1 MKLPKVS
8 SRDVSAQISRLF
20 VHPVKSCAGVEV
32 REALLTDTGLELDR
46 AWMVVDAQGVFVTQ
60 REQPRLALVRP
71 HIKPHELVLS
81 APGMQALHIA
91 LDRVKPAVGVRGAVA
106 VKQPV
111 PVKQAVKVKLW
122 DDEVPAFDMGDEAAQ
137 WFTEFLAMSAD
148 ASQTSRPR
156 IYRLVRFDPAH
167 RRASSLDWTGGVQA
181 LNLFSDGFPLLVLS
195 EASLAELNE
204 RLVAAG
210 HASVGIERFRP
221 NIVLSG
227 LHAHDEDRLGVMH
240 VEAGAE
246 EVLLKPVKPSPR
258 CPIPNIDPL
267 TATISSEVGDTLQS
281 YRQDARVEGAV
292 TFGMNTI
299 VLQGVGA
306 TLQVGQ
312 TVTADFDFG

>member
-1 MKLPKVS
+1 MNPAQVS
-8 SRDVSAQISRLF
+8 TLDITAQISRLF

-32 REALLTDTGLELDR
+32 REALLTNTGLELDR
-46 AWMVVDAQGVFVTQ
+46 AWMVVNAQGVFVTQ

-71 HIKPHELVLS
+71 HIKPDELVLS

-91 LDRVKPAVGVRGAVA
+91 LDRVTP
-106 VKQPV
+106 PV
-111 PVKQAVKVKLW
+111 LAKLW
-122 DDEVPAFDMGDEAAQ
+122 DDEVAAFDMGDEAAR
-137 WFTEFLAMSAD
+137 WFTDFLAMSDD
-148 ASQTSRPR
+148 ASQASRAYRPR
-156 IYRLVRFDPAH
+156 TYRLVRFDSAH
-167 RRASSLDWTGGVQA
+167 RRASNPDWTGGVQA
-181 LNLFSDGFPLLVLS
+181 LNLFSDGYPLLVLS
-195 EASLAELNE
+195 EASLAELNQ
-204 RLVAAG
+204 RLLAAG

-240 VEAGAE
+240 VAGAD

-258 CPIPNIDPL
+258 CPIPNVDPQ
-267 TATISSEVGDTLQS
+267 TAAISPEVGDTLQS
-281 YRQDARVEGAV
+281 YRQDARVESAV

-299 VLQGVGA
+299 VIQGVGA

>member
-1 MKLPKVS
+1 MNSIGPVP
-8 SRDVSAQISRLF
+8 DCSAQISRLF

-91 LDRVKPAVGVRGAVA
+91 LDRVMPDVA
-106 VKQPV
+106 LKQAV
-111 PVKQAVKVKLW
+111 PVKQLISVKLW
-122 DDEVPAFDMGDEAAQ
+122 DDEFPAFDMGDEAAH
-137 WFTEFLAMSAD
+137 WFTAFLAMSEA
-148 ASQTSRPR
+148 ANQTSRPR
-156 IYRLVRFDPAH
+156 TYRLVRFDPAH
-167 RRASSLDWTGGVQA
+167 RRTSSLDWTGGVQA
-181 LNLFSDGFPLLVLS
+181 LNLFSDGYPLLVLS
-195 EASLAELNE
+195 DASLAELNE

-210 HASVGIERFRP
+210 HASVSIERFRP

-258 CPIPNIDPL
+258 CPIPNVDPH

>member
-1 MKLPKVS
+1 MRAKLPG
-8 SRDVSAQISRLF
+8 
-20 VHPVKSCAGVEV
+20 P
-32 REALLTDTGLELDR
+32 ALN
-46 AWMVVDAQGVFVTQ
+46 
-60 REQPRLALVRP
+60 
-71 HIKPHELVLS
+71 
-81 APGMQALHIA
+81 
-91 LDRVKPAVGVRGAVA
+91 
-106 VKQPV
+106 
-111 PVKQAVKVKLW
+111 
-122 DDEVPAFDMGDEAAQ
+122 
-137 WFTEFLAMSAD
+137 
-148 ASQTSRPR
+148 RPR
-156 IYRLVRFDPAH
+156 AYRLVRFDPAH

-181 LNLFSDGFPLLVLS
+181 LNLFSDGYPLLVLS

-210 HASVGIERFRP
+210 HARVSIERFRP

-258 CPIPNIDPL
+258 CPIPNVDPQ
-267 TATISSEVGDTLQS
+267 TATISSKVGDTLQS
-281 YRQDARVEGAV
+281 CRQDARVKGAV

>member
-8 SRDVSAQISRLF
+8 SRDVSAQVARLF

-91 LDRVKPAVGVRGAVA
+91 LAW
-106 VKQPV
+106 VKQP
-111 PVKQAVKVKLW
+111 VKVKLW

-137 WFTEFLAMSAD
+137 WFTDFLAMSED
-148 ASQTSRPR
+148 ANQTSRPR

-167 RRASSLDWTGGVQA
+167 RRASNLDWTGGVQA
-181 LNLFSDGFPLLVLS
+181 LNLFSDGYPLLVLS
-195 EASLAELNE
+195 EASLAELNG

-210 HASVGIERFRP
+210 HASVSIERFRP

-246 EVLLKPVKPSPR
+246 EILLKPVKPSPR
-258 CPIPNIDPL
+258 CPIPNVDPQ

>member
-1 MKLPKVS
+1 MRERDS
-8 SRDVSAQISRLF
+8 SLAPVTARDVTARIARLF
-20 VHPVKSCAGVEV
+20 IHPVKSCAGVEV

-71 HIKPHELVLS
+71 QIKPRELALS
-81 APGMQALHIA
+81 APGMSALHIER
-91 LDRVKPAVGVRGAVA
+91 DRVT
-106 VKQPV
+106 
-111 PVKQAVKVKLW
+111 QATTVKVW

-137 WFTEFLAMSAD
+137 WFTDFLAMSAD
-148 ASQTSRPR
+148 ANQTSRPLN
-156 IYRLVRFDPAH
+156 YRLVRFDPAH

-181 LNLFSDGFPLLVLS
+181 LNLFSDGYPLLVLS
-195 EASLAELNE
+195 DASLAELNE
-204 RLVAAG
+204 RLAAAG

-240 VEAGAE
+240 VAAGAE

-258 CPIPNIDPL
+258 CPIPNVDPL

>member
-1 MKLPKVS
+1 MSKAHIPT
-8 SRDVSAQISRLF
+8 RDVSAQISRLF

-32 REALLTDTGLELDR
+32 REALLTETGLELDR

-60 REQPRLALVRP
+60 REHPRLALVRP

-81 APGMQALHIA
+81 APGMQALHIS
-91 LDRVKPAVGVRGAVA
+91 LDLA
-106 VKQPV
+106 
-111 PVKQAVKVKLW
+111 KQAVSVKVW

-137 WFTEFLAMSAD
+137 WFTDFLAMSAD

-156 IYRLVRFDPAH
+156 YYRPRTYRLVRFDPAH

-181 LNLFSDGFPLLVLS
+181 LNLFSDGYPLLVLS

-210 HASVGIERFRP
+210 HARVSIERFRP

-227 LHAHDEDRLGVMH
+227 LHAHDEDRLGVMQ

-258 CPIPNIDPL
+258 CPIPNVDPQ

-281 YRQDARVEGAV
+281 YRQDARVKGAV

>member
-1 MKLPKVS
+1 MNPPRVS
-8 SRDVSAQISRLF
+8 SRDVSAKISRLF

-32 REALLTDTGLELDR
+32 REALLTETGLELDR

-91 LDRVKPAVGVRGAVA
+91 LDRVTQAVA

-111 PVKQAVKVKLW
+111 SVKLW
-122 DDEVPAFDMGDEAAQ
+122 DDEVPAIDMGDEAAQ
-137 WFTEFLAMSAD
+137 WFTDFLAMSVD
-148 ASQTSRPR
+148 ANQTSRPR
-156 IYRLVRFDPAH
+156 TYRLVRFDPAH

-181 LNLFSDGFPLLVLS
+181 LNQFSDGYPLLVLS

-210 HASVGIERFRP
+210 HASVSIERFRP

-227 LHAHDEDRLGVMH
+227 LHAHDEDRLSVMR
-240 VEAGAE
+240 VEAGAD

-258 CPIPNIDPL
+258 CPIPNVDPQ
-267 TATISSEVGDTLQS
+267 TATISSEVGDTLQG

-312 TVTADFDFG
+312 TVTANFDFG

>member
-1 MKLPKVS
+1 MKPPRVPH
-8 SRDVSAQISRLF
+8 RDVSAQIARLF

-32 REALLTDTGLELDR
+32 REAVLTDTGLELDR

-71 HIKPHELVLS
+71 QIKPRELVLS
-81 APGMQALHIA
+81 APGMQALHIV
-91 LDRVKPAVGVRGAVA
+91 LDRVKQHVS
-106 VKQPV
+106 
-111 PVKQAVKVKLW
+111 VKLW
-122 DDEVPAFDMGDEAAQ
+122 DDAVPAFDMGDEAAQ
-137 WFTEFLAMSAD
+137 WFTDFLVMSAD
-148 ASQTSRPR
+148 ANQTSRPR
-156 IYRLVRFDPAH
+156 TYRPSTYRLVRFDPAH
-167 RRASSLDWTGGVQA
+167 RRASSPDWTGGVQA
-181 LNLFSDGFPLLVLS
+181 LNLFSDGYPLLVLS

-204 RLVAAG
+204 RLVTAG

-240 VEAGAE
+240 VAAGAE

-258 CPIPNIDPL
+258 CPIPNVDPQ

-306 TLQVGQ
+306 TLHVGQ

>member
-1 MKLPKVS
+1 VKLPKVS
-8 SRDVSAQISRLF
+8 SRDVTVQIARLF
-20 VHPVKSCAGVEV
+20 IHPVKSCAGVEV
-32 REALLTDTGLELDR
+32 REALLTETGLELDR

-60 REQPRLALVRP
+60 REQPRLALVHP
-71 HIKPHELVLS
+71 QIKPHELVLS
-81 APGMQALHIA
+81 APGMSALHIA
-91 LDRVKPAVGVRGAVA
+91 LDLM
-106 VKQPV
+106 KQPV
-111 PVKQAVKVKLW
+111 SVKLW

-137 WFTEFLAMSAD
+137 WFTDFLVMPEAAD
-148 ASQTSRPR
+148 QTSRPYR
-156 IYRLVRFDPAH
+156 SHAYRLVRFDPAH

-181 LNLFSDGFPLLVLS
+181 LNLFSDGYPLLVLS

-246 EVLLKPVKPSPR
+246 EVLLKPVKPCPR
-258 CPIPNIDPL
+258 CPIPNVDPQ
-267 TATISSEVGDTLQS
+267 TATISPEVGDTLQS

-299 VLQGVGA
+299 VLQGVGT